1 MFYIK
6 FPRFK
11 DVEYYKNRA
20 IMSNMVTI
28 KKLMIKVGAGWR
40 LERETPMWCSASIPT
55 QVEQT
60 DIENTKLMGQVM
72 GVNMGSL
79 PHKRDR

>member
-1 MFYIK
+1 VFYIK

-28 KKLMIKVGAGWR
+28 KKLMIKVGPGWMEAR
-40 LERETPMWCSASIPT
+40 
-55 QVEQT
+55 
-60 DIENTKLMGQVM
+60 
-72 GVNMGSL
+72 
-79 PHKRDR
+79 KRDPNVLLCFSPHPGGPD